1 MSRSTH
7 VSIPQLS
14 DFSEEERSPALK
26 LLLGICHSQHELIV
40 SLENKLE
47 VQSEQ
52 LALQSEQIQLL
63 KDEISVLKGEK
74 GRPAIK
80 PSSLTKSKPGNE
92 EKKRKQAW

>member
-52 LALQSEQIQLL
+52 IQLL